1 MFDVVLSSGKFSFLV
16 GGSCVVMVCVLSPQN
31 VLTSLSSGEE
41 SFSFSSLKWNAFFE
55 KTTRFACISK
65 YTGRLS
71 VLSVALQKF
80 IIVCVLGRG
89 CDCVN

>member
-1 MFDVVLSSGKFSFLV
+1 MFDVPLSSGRLSLSV
-16 GGSCVVMVCVLSPQN
+16 GGSRVVMVCVFPPQN

-71 VLSVALQKF
+71 VLSAALQKF
-80 IIVCVLGRG
+80 HLLFVYWEEGVT
-89 CDCVN
+89 V